1 MNPVENAPNPM
12 ANSCLD
18 PVTGQWPRPADE
30 VVPEITE
37 EECDHL
43 QAFVGLDGTKT
54 QNCDDLSALVCDI
67 KQEVDAINIK
77 DAIEIAAN
85 DASKCQDDDLPTLAS
100 MFSRVLRYAQAAT
113 CILCAYD
120 PRLATILK
128 TGRYPQILFGSI
140 QDGGYPQWMSPEDY
154 PVEDSEK
161 PVTSAGVYKAI
172 QDAILSVWHLW
183 EEQPEFT
190 YFAQTLSDPADMNNL
205 QSQMAKYPANAG
217 DTALVASASGKTSLL
232 YTYDGTA
239 WNLTRELTAADDNLT
254 NFAVTHILKGDYATN
269 GVYYFDGTWQVMDAD
284 LSELEKKVDELKEIF
299 DNSVLTGG
307 IDQYVLTTRPNLA
320 QAKAVP
326 CTDGK
331 ETLVFVT
338 G

>member
-1 MNPVENAPNPM
+1 MDNRNPM
-12 ANSCLD
+12 NNSCVDLE
-18 PVTGQWPRPADE
+18 TGKYPRPADE
-30 VVPEITE
+30 VVEEVTE

-43 QAFVGLDGTKT
+43 QAFIGLDGMKT
-54 QNCDDLSALVCDI
+54 QNCDDLAALVCDI
-67 KQEVDAINIK
+67 KQEIDAINID
-77 DAIEIAAN
+77 DAITIAAN
-85 DASKCQDDDLPTLAS
+85 DESKCQDDDLPTLAS
-100 MFSRVLRYAQAAT
+100 MWSRILRYTQAAT

-140 QDGGYPQWMSPEDY
+140 QEGGYPQWMTPDDT
-154 PVEDSEK
+154 PTEDSLK
-161 PVTSAGVYKAI
+161 PVTSAGIYDAI
-172 QDAILSVWHLW
+172 REAILSVWHVW

-190 YFAQTLSDPADMNNL
+190 YFAQTISDPSDMNNL
-205 QSQMAKYPANAG
+205 ESQMLKYPASNG
-217 DTALVASASGKTSLL
+217 DTALIAAANGKTSLL
-232 YTYDGTA
+232 YTYDGTN
-239 WNLTRELTAADDNLT
+239 WVFTRELTRDDDNLT

-284 LSELEKKVDELKEIF
+284 LSELEKKVDELREIF
-299 DNSVLTGG
+299 DHSVLTGST
-307 IDQYVLTTRPNLA
+307 DQYVMTTRPNLA

-331 ETLVFVT
+331 ETLVFIT